1 MCEVITRLWL
11 VWIVWEP
18 AYCPHHTPPV
28 IVIADVNWSCRVST
42 SHLLASQDP
51 NTRLYLLSDVLS
63 EIIFLSNKTSIVHVM
78 FSELSKERCKIWN
91 LCFDSFLIFS
101 TFWCPFRLGQRHT
114 LGGGLNSVLR
124 DCGHNYHDRPLHRV
138 INKAVMMYFDPSTA
152 DILAG
157 AHSIEFPAYHYY
169 VATSPPA
176 RPMRTS
182 RLRSSQPGRPGPC
195 RRCAGLV
202 LVGTW

>member
-1 MCEVITRLWL
+1 MLTDLAGCQHHISWL
-11 VWIVWEP
+11 LRILIP
-18 AYCPHHTPPV
+18 G
-28 IVIADVNWSCRVST
+28 
-42 SHLLASQDP
+42 
-51 NTRLYLLSDVLS
+51 LYLLSDVLS

-78 FSELSKERCKIWN
+78 FSELSKERCKICRYQLQLSVVN
-91 LCFDSFLIFS
+91 VFSLVSILFRYFLHYGVRLISAWSAAHLYVEVSTQFS
-101 TFWCPFRLGQRHT
+101 GIVDIITRTAL
-114 LGGGLNSVLR
+114 
-124 DCGHNYHDRPLHRV
+124 YRV

>member
-1 MCEVITRLWL
+1 M
-11 VWIVWEP
+11 
-18 AYCPHHTPPV
+18 
-28 IVIADVNWSCRVST
+28 ST

-78 FSELSKERCKIWN
+78 FSELSKERCKICRHQLQLSVVN
-91 LCFDSFLIFS
+91 VFSLVSILFLIFS
-101 TFWCPFRLGQRHT
+101 TLWCPFNFGLVSGT
-114 LGGGLNSVLR
+114 SVCGGLNSVLR

>member
-1 MCEVITRLWL
+1 M
-11 VWIVWEP
+11 
-18 AYCPHHTPPV
+18 
-28 IVIADVNWSCRVST
+28 
-42 SHLLASQDP
+42 
-51 NTRLYLLSDVLS
+51 
-63 EIIFLSNKTSIVHVM
+63 
-78 FSELSKERCKIWN
+78 
-91 LCFDSFLIFS
+91 LCFQSYRKKDAKSVGISYVSSQRFLFCFHSFSIYS
-101 TFWCPFRLGQRHT
+101 TLWCPFNFGLVSGT
-114 LGGGLNSVLR
+114 SVCGGLYSVLR
-124 DCGHNYHDRPLHRV
+124 DCGQCGHNYHDCPLHRV